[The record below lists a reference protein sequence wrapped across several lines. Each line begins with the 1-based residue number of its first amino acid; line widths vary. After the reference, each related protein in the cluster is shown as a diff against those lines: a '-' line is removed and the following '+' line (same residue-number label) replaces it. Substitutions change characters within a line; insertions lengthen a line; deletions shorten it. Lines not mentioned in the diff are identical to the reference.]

1 MMRDEKTDCEQF
13 EELWERARGAEPDP
27 AAERL
32 LREHAAG
39 CRECAAWLRLRDHM
53 EIGPDEELGKRVPD
67 GLAEGMWESVSRE
80 IGPRERRRPA
90 RAGARL
96 RERLVPIQ
104 AAAIVLLAVGV
115 GALFLQTRALREK
128 GRTLAA
134 RLEARESLVLS
145 AGTAADASPFR
156 SARVLDRIEE
166 ATPLSLRRVIARLPA
181 GATLLGPA
189 ETERALARLPL
200 RFGAARAIREG
211 IRIDDGLQAFEALR
225 LLDAAPIEP
234 NEPIPVRRLFPRP
247 GKATGREA
255 L

>member
-1 MMRDEKTDCEQF
+1 MMLEERIDCERF
-13 EELWERARGAEPDP
+13 EELWKRASGAEPDP
-27 AAERL
+27 EAERL
-32 LREHAAG
+32 LRAHAEE
-39 CRECAAWLRLRDHM
+39 CQECAAWLRLRGHTA
-53 EIGPDEELGKRVPD
+53 IGADADLEKDVPD
-67 GLAEGMWESVSRE
+67 DLVRGMWDRVSAE
-80 IGPRERRRPA
+80 IDAPRRR
-90 RAGARL
+90 RGVRGGGRL

-104 AAAIVLLAVGV
+104 AAAIVLLAIGV
-115 GALFLQTRALREK
+115 GALFVQTRELRE
-128 GRTLAA
+128 RERELAA

-145 AGTAADASPFR
+145 ARTTASVFRFR
-156 SARVLDRIEE
+156 SALAAGRIEE
-166 ATPLSLRRVIARLPA
+166 ATPVSLRRAIAALPA
-181 GATLLGPA
+181 GTTLLGPA